1 MPVALSRA
9 ALIAALLVCVL
20 SGASSARADGD
31 PASDTLLSRNA
42 FYPYG
47 TSPTSSAV
55 ALLEHQVGAVYRHGD
70 RIKVAVI
77 QSAADLGS
85 LPSLFN
91 KPADYAAFLGQEI
104 RYFYVG
110 PLLVV
115 MPGGFGIYD
124 GGRSTAAETSVLSQA
139 TIVGGT
145 AEQLI
150 QSATAA
156 MTTLLARDAL
166 RSRDIL
172 APFAYPLGTSGA
184 RGGLV
189 RIEYSMFD
197 DSGRASA
204 VVSVWSGVSKQL
216 AVIRVA
222 LRAVAANRTQWVSWR
237 FPKQTPPRLRFCVVA
252 GDPAGNHSRTSC
264 AAIKLH

>member
-1 MPVALSRA
+1 MSIALRRAAVVAL
-9 ALIAALLVCVL
+9 ALVSAFGV
-20 SGASSARADGD
+20 ASPAGADGD
-31 PASDTLLSRNA
+31 PASDTLLAQNA
-42 FYPYG
+42 FYPYATPAG
-47 TSPTSSAV
+47 SSAPTV
-55 ALLEHQVGAVYRHGD
+55 LGQQIASVYRHGA

-91 KPADYAAFLGQEI
+91 KPTDYAAFLGQEI

-124 GGRSTAAETSVLSQA
+124 GGRPTTAENSVLSQA
-139 TIVGGT
+139 AISGGT
-145 AEQLI
+145 PEQLI
-150 QSATAA
+150 QSATTAVTA
-156 MTTLLARDAL
+156 LLARDAL
-166 RSRDIL
+166 HSVDIL
-172 APFAYPLGTSGA
+172 PPFAYPLGASGV

-189 RIEYSMFD
+189 RIEYSDFD

-204 VVSVWSGVSKQL
+204 SIFVLSGVSKQL

-222 LRAVAANRTQWVSWR
+222 LRAVAANRVQWVSWR
-237 FPKQTPPRLRFCVVA
+237 SPKPAPPRLRFCVVA
-252 GDPAGNHSRTSC
+252 TDPAGNHSRRSC
-264 AAIKLH
+264 AAITLR